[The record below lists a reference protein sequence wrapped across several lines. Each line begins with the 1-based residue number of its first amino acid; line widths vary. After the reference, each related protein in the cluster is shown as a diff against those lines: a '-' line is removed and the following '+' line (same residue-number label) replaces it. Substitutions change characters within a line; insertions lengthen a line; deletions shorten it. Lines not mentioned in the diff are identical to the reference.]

1 MSCVF
6 IILESAPGTHWRSWP
21 QEEEVFN
28 IICNDRREEGG
39 DGWKLWD
46 RLERRGGNSK
56 YPFVVALYCGNT
68 KPEIKLVDF
77 VKEMEVLLHDG
88 LIVNLRRFKVEV
100 SAIICDAPAK
110 AYVRQSKQ
118 FSGYEGERIESL
130 LFGL

>member
-1 MSCVF
+1 
-6 IILESAPGTHWRSWP
+6 
-21 QEEEVFN
+21 
-28 IICNDRREEGG
+28 
-39 DGWKLWD
+39 
-46 RLERRGGNSK
+46 
-56 YPFVVALYCGNT
+56 
-68 KPEIKLVDF
+68 
-77 VKEMEVLLHDG
+77 MEVLLHDG

>member
-1 MSCVF
+1 M
-6 IILESAPGTHWRSWP
+6 
-21 QEEEVFN
+21 
-28 IICNDRREEGG
+28 
-39 DGWKLWD
+39 WD

-56 YPFVVALYCGNT
+56 NPFVVALYCGNT

-88 LIVNLRRFKVEV
+88 LRVNLRRFKVEV

-130 LFGL
+130 VFGL